1 MTQVTDQVHA
11 KPENVSRIQNCKIM
25 ATPSLVR
32 TIGKL
37 AAAGERAGFTLE
49 EMIQL
54 LDSGVTVATL
64 LELITRRLESPPAH
78 SAQPSNWVM

>member
-1 MTQVTDQVHA
+1 
-11 KPENVSRIQNCKIM
+11 M

-32 TIGKL
+32 AIGKL

-54 LDSGVTVATL
+54 LDSGVSVETL
-64 LELITRRLESPPAH
+64 LELITRRLEVQSPRSQH
-78 SAQPSNWVM
+78 RTNWIM

>member
-1 MTQVTDQVHA
+1 
-11 KPENVSRIQNCKIM
+11 M

-32 TIGKL
+32 AIGKL

-54 LDSGVTVATL
+54 LDSGVSVETL
-64 LELITRRLESPPAH
+64 LELIIRRLEVQPPRSPH
-78 SAQPSNWVM
+78 RTNWIM

>member
-1 MTQVTDQVHA
+1 
-11 KPENVSRIQNCKIM
+11 M

-32 TIGKL
+32 AIGKL

-54 LDSGVTVATL
+54 LDSGVSVETL
-64 LELITRRLESPPAH
+64 LELISRRLEDPPPRSPNRT
-78 SAQPSNWVM
+78 NWIM